1 MFAQIVHLVG
11 AVWKTVHM
19 RNVVN
24 SHRNNFASMPEPKD
38 TTTELHVLDNHLDVV
53 FLGLQ
58 SCILMFL
65 QYFWVERSQ
74 EQEDDNSSGIGRN
87 VNHYFG
93 VLQLM
98 FALLKSFNFFTVLK
112 SEIGK
117 LFRSVR
123 HSNDHNQINL
133 IIVWFITI
141 ITRATTRI
149 RSTRIRRERGR
160 KNADA

>member
-1 MFAQIVHLVG
+1 
-11 AVWKTVHM
+11 
-19 RNVVN
+19 
-24 SHRNNFASMPEPKD
+24 MPEPKD